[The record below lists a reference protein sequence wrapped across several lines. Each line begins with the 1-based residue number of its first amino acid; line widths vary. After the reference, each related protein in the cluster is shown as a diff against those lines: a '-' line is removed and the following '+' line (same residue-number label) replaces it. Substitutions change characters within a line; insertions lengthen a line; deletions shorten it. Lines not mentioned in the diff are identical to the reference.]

1 MRSEHRF
8 GAARGEVVRMDQ
20 AEFDF
25 VYCWWVFR
33 GNARISTA
41 AQQRFTTT
49 PNRGSFRREI
59 LASPSDRRRKSPRN
73 QPNGGSIFNRN
84 PETCAEIGPPGAA
97 IERLGFNGYRIS
109 ESMMLPHHATSV
121 VNAGA
126 ASANEMMQLI
136 GQVGKAAYC
145 ATGYE
150 REPEVLS
157 AEQDGTVKPITL
169 QVLM

>member
-8 GAARGEVVRMDQ
+8 GAARGDVVRMDQ
-20 AEFDF
+20 AESDF
-25 VYCWWVFR
+25 VCCWSDFQS
-33 GNARISTA
+33 NARISTA
-41 AQQRFTTT
+41 AQLRFTTT
-49 PNRGSFRREI
+49 PDRGTFRREI
-59 LASPSDRRRKSPRN
+59 LASPGDLRRKSPRN
-73 QPNGGSIFNRN
+73 QPNGGSTFNRN
-84 PETCAEIGPPGAA
+84 PEICAEIGPPGAA
-97 IERLGFNGYRIS
+97 VERLGFNGYRIS
-109 ESMMLPHHATSV
+109 ESMMLPHHATSA

-136 GQVGKAAYC
+136 GQVGKAAYS
-145 ATGYE
+145 AIGYE